1 MSKKFYV
8 HVTVNMSEYIVTVI
22 ADNELQAEHKILDNV
37 TQYKGERKVYANATD
52 DITVISCYLSHSET
66 IDMIGIERVIRNYCD
81 EMERQERCK
90 LAIEQT
96 AIIYE
101 LMNVLGEDMKF
112 KTVDDLKHNNKVLAE
127 MIKVLKGV
135 NK

>member
-8 HVTVNMSEYIVTVI
+8 LVTVNMNDYIVSVI
-22 ADNELQAEHKILDNV
+22 AENERQAEQKILDNV
-37 TQYKGERKVYANATD
+37 TQYKGERKVYATATD

-66 IDMIGIERVIRNYCD
+66 IDMTGIERVIKNYCD

-90 LAIEQT
+90 LAIDQAEM
-96 AIIYE
+96 ICN
-101 LMNVLGEDMKF
+101 LMNKLGEDMSF
-112 KTVDDLKHNNKVLAE
+112 KSLDDLKHNNKVLQE
-127 MIKVLKGV
+127 MIKVLKGT

>member
-22 ADNELQAEHKILDNV
+22 ADSELQAEHKILDSV

-66 IDMIGIERVIRNYCD
+66 IDMIGIERVIKNYCD

-90 LAIEQT
+90 LVIDQT
-96 AIIYE
+96 EMICN
-101 LMNVLGEDMKF
+101 LMNKLGEDMNF
-112 KTVDDLKHNNKVLAE
+112 KSLDDLKHNNKVLQE
-127 MIKVLKGV
+127 MIKVLKGA

>member
-22 ADNELQAEHKILDNV
+22 ADSELQAEHKILDNV
-37 TQYKGERKVYANATD
+37 TQYKGERKVYANATENIT
-52 DITVISCYLSHSET
+52 DICGYLVSAET
-66 IDMIGIERVIRNYCD
+66 IDMIGIERVIKNYCD

-96 AIIYE
+96 TKICE
-101 LMNVLGEDMKF
+101 LMNALGDDMKF
-112 KTVDDLKHNNKVLAE
+112 KTVDDLKHNNEVLAE
-127 MIKVLKGV
+127 MIKVLKGA